1 MVARS
6 VRMASRNR
14 CTSGHEQQFENSSAV
29 LQKIAG
35 LYADRLLSD
44 ITLEVGGKQYAAHRL
59 ILCASSDVFQVMLM
73 DPKWSSSRTSHIKLK
88 EEPLCESVFGDFL
101 GYLYTGRLRVDHLR
115 VLPLVAL
122 ADKYNVKDLMR
133 LCVSYMAHHIVSAA
147 CHNQLVSWYRYA
159 LNCGSTAVHKVFS
172 NFIAWNFELVA
183 NREDFGKIDL
193 DVLTSFLSRSDL
205 VIASEFKLFNY
216 AVRWLS
222 LQEPWPQCTRPGNEE
237 AFGQLV
243 SQVMAHV
250 RFPMLT
256 NNELN
261 GLFTHPLVVRFKSIF
276 FNRLMIARDF
286 QTRALTNGFWRQ
298 WPELMMPRIYTSDAW
313 SASLCIDNYSC
324 CTRFGVH
331 TLIFMTPASLSG
343 ALADKVLEWTVD
355 LYPKGVLFHGFLLIA
370 LRETLEGP
378 ESQAKTVR
386 LSLTSSRFNEDTTV
400 VVSVLVSGMQD
411 GVEHV
416 RTVVQREHTFTQ
428 ESRMLNLDDLVP
440 YAELNDVPRG
450 ASPFLVGPHRDLFRL
465 RISVTPL
472 CRKS

>member
-1 MVARS
+1 
-6 VRMASRNR
+6 MAHRDK
-14 CTSGHEQQFENSSAV
+14 CTTDHEQQFDNSSTV
-29 LQKIAG
+29 LEKIAG
-35 LYADRLLSD
+35 LYAERLLSD

-73 DPKWSSSRTSHIKLK
+73 DPKWSSSRTSHIELK
-88 EEPLCESVFGDFL
+88 EEPLCENVFGDFL
-101 GYLYTGRLRVDHLR
+101 GYLYTGRMRVDHLR

-133 LCVSYMAHHIVSAA
+133 LCISYMAHHIVSAA
-147 CHNQLVSWYRYA
+147 YHNQL
-159 LNCGSTAVHKVFS
+159 
-172 NFIAWNFELVA
+172 
-183 NREDFGKIDL
+183 
-193 DVLTSFLSRSDL
+193 
-205 VIASEFKLFNY
+205 
-216 AVRWLS
+216 
-222 LQEPWPQCTRPGNEE
+222 EPWPQCARPGNEE

-256 NNELN
+256 LDELD
-261 GLFTHPLVVRFKSIF
+261 GLLSHPLVVRFQSIF
-276 FNRLMIARDF
+276 FDRLVIALDF
-286 QTRALTNGFWRQ
+286 QTRARTNGFWRQ
-298 WPELMMPRIYTSDAW
+298 WPELMVPRIYTSDTW
-313 SASLCIDNYSC
+313 SASLCIDNYPC
-324 CTRFGVH
+324 RTRFGVH
-331 TLIFMTPASLSG
+331 TLIFMTPGSLSG
-343 ALADKVLEWTVD
+343 ALADKLLEWTVD
-355 LYPKGVLFHGFLLIA
+355 VYPKGVLFHRFLLIA

-378 ESQAKTVR
+378 ESQTKTVR

-400 VVSVLVSGMQD
+400 VVSILVSGMQD

-450 ASPFLVGPHRDLFRL
+450 ASPFLVGPHCDLFRL
-465 RISVTPL
+465 RISITPL

>member
-1 MVARS
+1 MT
-6 VRMASRNR
+6 MAHRDE
-14 CTSGHEQQFENSSAV
+14 CTTDHEQQFDNSSTV
-29 LQKIAG
+29 LEKIAG
-35 LYADRLLSD
+35 LYAERLLSD

-73 DPKWSSSRTSHIKLK
+73 DPKWSSSRTSHIELK
-88 EEPLCESVFGDFL
+88 EEPLCETVFGDFL
-101 GYLYTGRLRVDHLR
+101 GYLYTGRIRVDHLR

-133 LCVSYMAHHIVSAA
+133 LCISYMAHHIVSAA
-147 CHNQLVSWYRYA
+147 YHNQLVSWYRYT
-159 LNCGSTAVHKVFS
+159 LNCGSIAVHKAFS

-183 NREDFGKIDL
+183 NTEDFGNIEL
-193 DVLTSFLSRSDL
+193 DVLTSFLRRSDL
-205 VIASEFKLFNY
+205 VIASEFQLFNY
-216 AVRWLS
+216 AARWLS
-222 LQEPWPQCTRPGNEE
+222 LQEPWPQCARPGNEE

-256 NNELN
+256 LAELG
-261 GLFTHPLVVRFKSIF
+261 GLISHPLVKRFSF
-276 FNRLMIARDF
+276 FFDRLVIGLEF
-286 QTRALTNGFWRQ
+286 QTRARTNGFWRQ
-298 WPELMMPRIYTSDAW
+298 WPELMVPRIYTSDTW
-313 SASLCIDNYSC
+313 SASLCIDNYPC
-324 CTRFGVH
+324 RTRFGVH
-331 TLIFMTPASLSG
+331 TLIFMTPGSLSG
-343 ALADKVLEWTVD
+343 ARANKLLEWTVD
-355 LYPKGVLFHGFLLIA
+355 VYPKGVLFHRFLLIA

-378 ESQAKTVR
+378 ESQTKTVR

-400 VVSVLVSGMQD
+400 VVSILVSGKQD

-450 ASPFLVGPHRDLFRL
+450 ASPFLVGPHCDLFRL
-465 RISVTPL
+465 RISITPL
-472 CRKS
+472 WRKT

>member
-1 MVARS
+1 MVTMAHRS
-6 VRMASRNR
+6 E
-14 CTSGHEQQFENSSAV
+14 CTTGHEQQFDNSSTV
-29 LQKIAG
+29 LEKIAG
-35 LYADRLLSD
+35 LYAERLLSD

-73 DPKWSSSRTSHIKLK
+73 DPKWSSSRTSHIELK
-88 EEPLCESVFGDFL
+88 EEPLCEAVFGDFL
-101 GYLYTGRLRVDHLR
+101 GYLYTGRMRVDHLR

-147 CHNQLVSWYRYA
+147 HHNQLVSWYRYT
-159 LNCGSTAVHKVFS
+159 LNCGSTAVHKAFS

-183 NREDFGKIDL
+183 NTEDFGNIEL
-193 DVLTSFLSRSDL
+193 DVLTSFLRRSDL
-205 VIASEFKLFNY
+205 VIASEFQLFNY
-216 AVRWLS
+216 AARWLS
-222 LQEPWPQCTRPGNEE
+222 LQEPWPQCARPGNEE

-256 NNELN
+256 LSELD
-261 GLFTHPLVVRFKSIF
+261 GLLSHPLVVRFQSIF
-276 FNRLMIARDF
+276 FDRLVVALDF
-286 QTRALTNGFWRQ
+286 QARARTNGYWRQ
-298 WPELMMPRIYTSDAW
+298 WPELMAPRIYTSETW
-313 SASLCIDNYSC
+313 SASLCIDNYPGRTS
-324 CTRFGVH
+324 FGVH
-331 TLIFMTPASLSG
+331 TLIFMTPGSLSG
-343 ALADKVLEWTVD
+343 ALSDKLLEWTVD
-355 LYPKGVLFHGFLLIA
+355 VYPKGVLFHRFLLIA

-378 ESQAKTVR
+378 ESQTKTVR

-400 VVSVLVSGMQD
+400 VVSILVSGTQD

-428 ESRMLNLDDLVP
+428 EARMLNLDDLVP
-440 YAELNDVPRG
+440 YGELNDVPRG
-450 ASPFLVGPHRDLFRL
+450 AASPFLVGPHCDLFRL
-465 RISVTPL
+465 RIVITPL

>member
-1 MVARS
+1 
-6 VRMASRNR
+6 MAHRDK
-14 CTSGHEQQFENSSAV
+14 CTTDHEQQFDNSSTV
-29 LQKIAG
+29 LEKIAG
-35 LYADRLLSD
+35 LYAERLLSD

-73 DPKWSSSRTSHIKLK
+73 DPKWSSSRTSHIELK
-88 EEPLCESVFGDFL
+88 EEPLCENVFGDFL
-101 GYLYTGRLRVDHLR
+101 GYLYTGRMRVDHLR

-133 LCVSYMAHHIVSAA
+133 LCISYMAHHIVSAA
-147 CHNQLVSWYRYA
+147 YHNQLVSWYRYT
-159 LNCGSTAVHKVFS
+159 LNCGSTAVHKAFS

-183 NREDFGKIDL
+183 NTEDFGNIEL
-193 DVLTSFLSRSDL
+193 DVLTSFLRRSDL
-205 VIASEFKLFNY
+205 VIASEFQLFNY
-216 AVRWLS
+216 AARWLS
-222 LQEPWPQCTRPGNEE
+222 LQEPWPQCARPGNEE

-256 NNELN
+256 LDELD
-261 GLFTHPLVVRFKSIF
+261 GLLSHPLVVRFQSIF
-276 FNRLMIARDF
+276 FDRVLIALDF
-286 QTRALTNGFWRQ
+286 QTRARTNGFWRQ
-298 WPELMMPRIYTSDAW
+298 WPELMVPRIYTSDTW
-313 SASLCIDNYSC
+313 
-324 CTRFGVH
+324 
-331 TLIFMTPASLSG
+331 
-343 ALADKVLEWTVD
+343 
-355 LYPKGVLFHGFLLIA
+355 GVLFHRFLLIA

-378 ESQAKTVR
+378 ESQTKTVR

-400 VVSVLVSGMQD
+400 VVSILVSGMQD

-450 ASPFLVGPHRDLFRL
+450 ASPFLVGPHCDLFRL
-465 RISVTPL
+465 RISITPL